1 MKRSP
6 QGLPQADRTSGC
18 PVHPIETNTELGKAN
33 KACPPAK
40 PRQDSGHFAAIDQ
53 QIIGPLDLGLQPE
66 ILQL

>member
-6 QGLPQADRTSGC
+6 QGVLQADRTSGC
-18 PVHPIETNTELGKAN
+18 PVHTIETNTELGKTN
-33 KACPPAK
+33 KAGPPAQ
-40 PRQDSGHFAAIDQ
+40 PRQDSGQFAAIDQ